1 MMMTKTNTKHKK
13 GARRWAFPLGLA
25 IAVLAVIGAVTVIVA
40 GVTAIRQA
48 VENSRNYDEYNTLLT
63 PVVMNDPDAFDD
75 LTQAD
80 PEQLID
86 ISIWSILRSDLSPN
100 QYTYD
105 DNGMVIP
112 EADVTA
118 EFRRLFG
125 TEVEPQHATVE
136 GYGYTF
142 AYDATKQTYS
152 IPLTG
157 VVPTYTPRV
166 VNAEERGD
174 TIILTV
180 GYIGGDQWTQD
191 AEGNMVAPEPDKY
204 MRVTL
209 RVREDGYYISALQ
222 NTSAP
227 ETATTAAAPQTTAAE
242 TTTAVVTTV
251 PATQAATAAP
261 ETTAAAQ

>member
-1 MMMTKTNTKHKK
+1 MMMVKTNTKHKK

-86 ISIWSILRSDLSPN
+86 ISIWSILRSDLSPD

-180 GYIGGDQWTQD
+180 GYIGGDQWAQD
-191 AEGNMVAPEPDKY
+191 AEGNMVAPEPRQIYACD
-204 MRVTL
+204 
-209 RVREDGYYISALQ
+209 
-222 NTSAP
+222 
-227 ETATTAAAPQTTAAE
+227 AARA
-242 TTTAVVTTV
+242 
-251 PATQAATAAP
+251 
-261 ETTAAAQ
+261 